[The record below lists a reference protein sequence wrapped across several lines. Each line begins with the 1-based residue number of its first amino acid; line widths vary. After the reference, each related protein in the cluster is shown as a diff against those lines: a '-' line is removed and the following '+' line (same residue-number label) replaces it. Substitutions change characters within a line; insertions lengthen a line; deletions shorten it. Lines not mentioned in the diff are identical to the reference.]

1 MKHSILIVFC
11 FLFLLSLSAMAADQE
26 EEVIEVPANSTII
39 IEAPEEPQMIGMQVL
54 TSVAP
59 ITSSDSDGFKAVIL
73 NLLGDY
79 DPTIIEYEY
88 RGQNGTT
95 QYLRQIEPDYP
106 WLCSA
111 AIFLVVVWSV
121 FRLGGNLWRK

>member
-1 MKHSILIVFC
+1 MKKSIFIVFIM
-11 FLFLLSLSAMAADQE
+11 LFVLSTAAIAADE
-26 EEVIEVPANSTII
+26 EEEIYEIPGNSTII
-39 IEAPEEPQMIGMQVL
+39 IESEDEPQLIGMQML

-59 ITSSDSDGFKAVIL
+59 VSSSDADGLKAVIL
-73 NLLGDY
+73 SLLGDY

-88 RGQNGTT
+88 RNSNGTA

-121 FRLGGNLWRK
+121 FRLGGNLWKK